1 MTRDQQLNEIS
12 VEMLALNEEE
22 NKLRE
27 RIREIYQRK
36 TKLIADFAK
45 ANTITK
51 KEL

>member
-1 MTRDQQLNEIS
+1 MTRDEQLNEIS
-12 VEMLALNEEE
+12 NEMNTLNEEE

-36 TKLIADFAK
+36 SILIADFAK